1 MAQGELGASF
11 HVSVLWDYP
20 SSSIMVFII
29 LIPYRYLQLEVRE
42 DLSAS
47 RFKEEGFVKMK

>member
-1 MAQGELGASF
+1 MAQGELGVSF

-20 SSSIMVFII
+20 SSSIVVFII